1 MLKNELIL
9 KVYEA
14 ILFDKLF
21 KFNNRLLNCVQIIDD
36 NQQYWKTKNG
46 AVKYRLKEEIKFQL
60 FICCILL
67 CYTVPA
73 VQIISEPYIACTIPD
88 TIHTST

>member
-36 NQQYWKTKNG
+36 NQQY
-46 AVKYRLKEEIKFQL
+46 
-60 FICCILL
+60 
-67 CYTVPA
+67 
-73 VQIISEPYIACTIPD
+73 
-88 TIHTST
+88 